1 MDRRGGGTL
10 ALSAHPVVGMALPPN
25 GPLVFICQWPTL
37 GTGETRVSIDAQLIL
52 DAARQSMRLW
62 PPDKEQ

>member
-1 MDRRGGGTL
+1 MDRRGGGTSHYQL
-10 ALSAHPVVGMALPPN
+10 TRWWAWPLPPN